1 MDKRSPGR
9 KVLLGVLLV
18 LALRLVTSQGGNFGL
33 VFTVGRPPCQHMQA
47 RRALCRAVS
56 EAVEEAVDI
65 SEEAPEDA
73 ENSELMYP
81 LYSRTERSMT
91 VNGEGTK
98 WWPLTKTASSIL
110 AKEGEVQLDCLG
122 AISVYYG
129 TEIAWLLGEWNNGT
143 SGTFRRLGAAL
154 AVRPD
159 LLADPAKGYVRMR
172 LHVAPVKVP
181 EAALQDIEIEK
192 DVLKAPSKDGTTA
205 ASSALQRLV
214 EERGAVAIQ
223 GVGAESV
230 NRIMKAIFRANQR
243 ISQTE
248 GATSDVLWALLS
260 RVELPEKDGKINT
273 ARRLTVFKAPL

>member
-1 MDKRSPGR
+1 M
-9 KVLLGVLLV
+9 
-18 LALRLVTSQGGNFGL
+18 
-33 VFTVGRPPCQHMQA
+33 
-47 RRALCRAVS
+47 
-56 EAVEEAVDI
+56 DI

-110 AKEGEVQLDCLG
+110 TKEGEVQLDCLG

-159 LLADPAKGYVRMR
+159 LLADPSKRIREDASTRGSRESAGGGSAGYRDR
-172 LHVAPVKVP
+172 
-181 EAALQDIEIEK
+181 EGRTQ
-192 DVLKAPSKDGTTA
+192 GT
-205 ASSALQRLV
+205 
-214 EERGAVAIQ
+214 
-223 GVGAESV
+223 
-230 NRIMKAIFRANQR
+230 
-243 ISQTE
+243 
-248 GATSDVLWALLS
+248 
-260 RVELPEKDGKINT
+260 
-273 ARRLTVFKAPL
+273 